1 MTLWPSLAA
10 AMSGTADAAGE
21 SLPWPTVLVVVY
33 GLLWLGLVAGIAWL
47 ATRGH
52 ALDRDARALG
62 AQLQAQLD
70 RTEDRAGDTD

>member
-1 MTLWPSLAA
+1 MTLWPTLAA
-10 AMSGTADAAGE
+10 AMARDADAVGE
-21 SLPWPTVLVVVY
+21 SLPWPGVLVIVY

-62 AQLQAQLD
+62 AQLGAQLD
-70 RTEDRAGDTD
+70 RTEERAGDAD